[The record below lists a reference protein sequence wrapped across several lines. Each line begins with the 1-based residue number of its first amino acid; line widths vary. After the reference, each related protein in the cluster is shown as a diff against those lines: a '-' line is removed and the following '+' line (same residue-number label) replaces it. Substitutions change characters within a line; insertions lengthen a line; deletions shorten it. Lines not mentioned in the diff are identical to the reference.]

1 MKFITKDINKPK
13 SNIPDEKIGEVR
25 TLALFSTIILLLFF
39 SDLAYGGFVLEVGD
53 KLFDASVRRDLN
65 DIKAQFAE
73 NIYVA
78 SI

>member
-39 SDLAYGGFVLEVGD
+39 SDLAYGGFVLEVF
-53 KLFDASVRRDLN
+53 LMQMQCHFSHIQLL
-65 DIKAQFAE
+65 QLL
-73 NIYVA
+73 
-78 SI
+78 S

>member
-39 SDLAYGGFVLEVGD
+39 SDLAYVGFMLEVF
-53 KLFDASVRRDLN
+53 LTADAMSF
-65 DIKAQFAE
+65 FA
-73 NIYVA
+73 YQLLQLL
-78 SI
+78 S